1 MTSQGFAPTGKAT
14 ARVLV
19 LGTLPGGRS
28 LASNQYY
35 SQPGNL
41 FWPLMGHLFGAGLA
55 TPYDVRLKVLADHGV
70 ALWDVCRA
78 AVRPGSLD
86 SAIDQASVVPND
98 LAGFYAT
105 HPNLQRVCFNGL
117 EAARLFQ
124 RLVHPVLGGSHHHLD
139 YVVLPSTSGANAA
152 ISFEEKLQRWTA
164 ALRHLP
170 KPPPPHCGTNPPEGT
185 PAAGA

>member
-1 MTSQGFAPTGKAT
+1 MTTQGFAPAGRAT

-41 FWPLMGHLFGAGLA
+41 FWPLMGRLFGAGLA
-55 TPYDVRLKVLADHGV
+55 TPYEVRLEILADHGV
-70 ALWDVCRA
+70 ALWDVCA
-78 AVRPGSLD
+78 TAVRPGSLD
-86 SAIDQASVVPND
+86 SAIDQATVIPND
-98 LAGFYAT
+98 IAGFYAT
-105 HPNLQRVCFNGL
+105 HANLQRVCFNGL

-124 RLVHPVLGGSHHHLD
+124 RLVRPALEENHRLD

-152 ISFEEKLQRWTA
+152 IRFEEKLQRWTA
-164 ALRHLP
+164 ALRRLP
-170 KPPPPHCGTNPPEGT
+170 PAAPPHFGKHSPGGT
-185 PAAGA
+185 PGAEA